1 MYASTNNSCYIFL
14 INHTLNQLIR
24 YHMPCMFREP
34 KVMMAH
40 CALSAQHL
48 SKFAGGLPFVYCGD
62 FNIKPESSMYGMMT
76 EGRITDP

>member
-1 MYASTNNSCYIFL
+1 
-14 INHTLNQLIR
+14 
-24 YHMPCMFREP
+24 MFREP